1 MKMLKMLVAAALSLF
16 GVSAFA
22 ALPASVATDAATT
35 STDALTLGGIV
46 LGLIVSIAL
55 FKHLRSAK

>member
-1 MKMLKMLVAAALSLF
+1 MKKFAFGVAALAA
-16 GVSAFA
+16 SASSFA

-35 STDALTLGGIV
+35 ATDALTLGGIV
-46 LGLIVSIAL
+46 LGIVIAISL